1 MVCPQAQPRSFTDT
15 WGAPRSGGRT
25 HEGTD
30 IFGARGGNVYA
41 IVSGT
46 VEWTSTGATSGLF
59 LSLRGNDGH
68 TYWYMHLQD
77 FVARAGQRV
86 SAGDLIA
93 HNGDTG
99 NARGT
104 TPHIHFEYHPGGGG
118 AVNPYPL
125 LRSVCG

>member
-1 MVCPQAQPRSFTDT
+1 MFTDT
-15 WGAPRSGGRT
+15 WGAPRSGGRS

-30 IFGARGGNVYA
+30 IFGARGGAVFA

-46 VEWTSTGATSGLF
+46 VEWTTVGSMSGLM

-77 FVARAGQRV
+77 FVASEGQSV
-86 SAGDLIA
+86 SAGELIA

-118 AVNPYPL
+118 PVNPYPML
-125 LRSVCG
+125 KAVCG

>member
-1 MVCPQAQPRSFTDT
+1 PRSFTDT
-15 WGAPRSGGRT
+15 WGAPRSGGRR
-25 HEGTD
+25 HQGTD
-30 IFGARGGNVYA
+30 IFGARGGKVFA
-41 IVSGT
+41 ITGGR
-46 VEWTSTGATSGLF
+46 VEWTRTGGSAGLF
-59 LSLRGNDGH
+59 LSLRGDDGH

-86 SAGDLIA
+86 RAGDLIA

-118 AVNPYPL
+118 PVNPYPL
-125 LRSVCG
+125 LKSVCG